1 MSQPT
6 SAYMAFMQLLTSQGQ
21 HFSPAELHGLLVGH
35 SCAGAGFAPQ
45 AWLDNAAQLFDGDI
59 PASLQPALTGLQD
72 MLKTEISA
80 DDCMAITLLLPGDDD
95 SLPARSQ
102 ALGQWCQ
109 GFLSGFGSSI
119 GDRKLSA
126 EAREIL
132 EDYVAVAQISSGDDE
147 EEGGEAADETSF
159 MEVSEYLRMT
169 AVFLFTE
176 CNTPA
181 PTPDSQPEQPAIH

>member
-1 MSQPT
+1 MSEST
-6 SAYMAFMQLLTSQGQ
+6 SAYSAFVQLLAGQGQ

-45 AWLDNAAQLFDGDI
+45 AWLDNAAQLFDGEI
-59 PASLQPALTGLQD
+59 PPGLQQALTGLQE
-72 MLKTEISA
+72 MLRSEISA

-95 SLPARSQ
+95 SLELRST
-102 ALGQWCQ
+102 ALAQWCQ
-109 GFLSGFGSSI
+109 GFLSGFGGSI
-119 GDRKLSA
+119 GQRKLSA

-132 EDYVAVAQISSGDDE
+132 EDYIAIAQIAEADNAEDDE
-147 EEGGEAADETSF
+147 ASF

-176 CNTPA
+176 CNPPAPAAVAKPETPA
-181 PTPDSQPEQPAIH
+181 LH

>member
-1 MSQPT
+1 MTQST
-6 SAYMAFMQLLTSQGQ
+6 SAYMAFTDLLASHGQ
-21 HFSPAELHGLLVGH
+21 RFSPAELHGLLVGH
-35 SCAGAGFAPQ
+35 SCAGAGFATP
-45 AWLDNAAQLFDGDI
+45 AWLENAAQLFDGEI

-72 MLKTEISA
+72 MLKSEIST

-95 SLPARSQ
+95 SLAERSL

-132 EDYVAVAQISSGDDE
+132 EDYVAVAQISAADDE
-147 EEGGEAADETSF
+147 PETEADEASF

-181 PTPDSQPEQPAIH
+181 STPDIPPGQAAIH

>member
-1 MSQPT
+1 MSEST
-6 SAYMAFMQLLTSQGQ
+6 SAYQAFVNLLASQGQ

-35 SCAGAGFAPQ
+35 SCGGAGFAPA

-59 PASLQPALTGLQD
+59 PASLQPALHGLQD
-72 MLKTEISA
+72 MLKTELA
-80 DDCMAITLLLPGDDD
+80 AADCMAITLLLPGDDD
-95 SLPARSQ
+95 SLSERTI

-109 GFLSGFGSSI
+109 GFLNGFGGSI
-119 GDRKLSA
+119 GTHKLSD

-132 EDYVAVAQISSGDDE
+132 EDYVAVAQIV
-147 EEGGEAADETSF
+147 EAADADESSF

-176 CNTPA
+176 CNPPAAAAPADTPA
-181 PTPDSQPEQPAIH
+181 VH

>member
-1 MSQPT
+1 MSEST
-6 SAYMAFMQLLTSQGQ
+6 SAYQAFVQLLVSQGQ

-35 SCAGAGFAPQ
+35 SCGGAGFAPA

-59 PASLQPALTGLQD
+59 PASLQPALTGLQE
-72 MLKTEISA
+72 MLKTELAA

-95 SLPARSQ
+95 SLIERTA

-109 GFLSGFGSSI
+109 GFLSGFGGSV
-119 GDRKLSA
+119 GQRKLSD

-132 EDYVAVAQISSGDDE
+132 EDYVAVAQIVDADDADDDE
-147 EEGGEAADETSF
+147 SSF

-176 CNTPA
+176 CNPPAAPAPAGTPA
-181 PTPDSQPEQPAIH
+181 VH